1 MYSDRGALKQRF
13 LSAGLD
19 WRPFGENIQ
28 QQKGADM
35 KLSNKAKATLETL
48 LVIGL
53 ILIIPLFFVM
63 KTAAEQNAATNTSVS
78 VESAIANAPAV
89 ISVINRN
96 IKFIAADKR
105 SAI

>member
-1 MYSDRGALKQRF
+1 V
-13 LSAGLD
+13 
-19 WRPFGENIQ
+19 GEPNEETPRQ
-28 QQKGADM
+28 KLYKGADM